1 MAASSARRR
10 PGVDAGIDADHVLVH
25 VGADALVGVDQPSG
39 PLVADLAVVEILQL
53 VPHRQVVLLLW
64 LCIRVGLGNL
74 LVQPGVQGVVLAL
87 AEQHRRLL
95 GRRVA
100 LVERVVHPAVLEA
113 VPGLQLVLVE
123 LLGTVV
129 TEGVVGVVTHG
140 FSLPSAWARPT
151 PTRHKV
157 RLPGRLV
164 RSVAVT
170 TPDLASRT
178 STRAAAY
185 VRSPSG
191 IYAVVMALF
200 CGLLLISNVAATKLI
215 TVVDGLPAWL
225 GGGIFTD
232 GGALL
237 FPLTYI
243 LGDVLAEVYG
253 LRQARRAIWVGF
265 ALAALASVTFLAVGA
280 APAGPG
286 YENQDA
292 FVAVLGFVPR
302 IVLAS
307 LAGYLAGQFLNAYVL
322 VRLKDRYAER
332 RLAGRLV
339 GSTVV
344 GELADTVL
352 FCVIAFAGVFPTW
365 GSLIGYTITGYFYK
379 VAVEVILLPVTL
391 RGDSGDQEAGAG
403 VHSRRGV
410 RCGRVG
416 GAAAAPGRRG
426 RRTSTRRSGS
436 TATGWGWSQEEQY
449 DADGGARV
457 MILGAGRAT
466 LELSN
471 PAQIDYIDTVE
482 TGRTGVSPHYRVA
495 FEVDDCAAV
504 TDRLAAAG
512 AELVAAP
519 TRTPWDSL
527 NARLQ
532 GPADVQL
539 TMFTELAG
547 KEA

>member
-1 MAASSARRR
+1 MTTS
-10 PGVDAGIDADHVLVH
+10 
-25 VGADALVGVDQPSG
+25 
-39 PLVADLAVVEILQL
+39 DLAS
-53 VPHRQVVLLLW
+53 
-64 LCIRVGLGNL
+64 G
-74 LVQPGVQGVVLAL
+74 
-87 AEQHRRLL
+87 
-95 GRRVA
+95 
-100 LVERVVHPAVLEA
+100 
-113 VPGLQLVLVE
+113 
-123 LLGTVV
+123 
-129 TEGVVGVVTHG
+129 
-140 FSLPSAWARPT
+140 T
-151 PTRHKV
+151 PTR
-157 RLPGRLV
+157 G
-164 RSVAVT
+164 
-170 TPDLASRT
+170 
-178 STRAAAY
+178 AAY

-265 ALAALASVTFLAVGA
+265 VLAALASLTFLAVGA
-280 APAGPG
+280 APPGPG

-322 VRLKDRYAER
+322 VRLKER
-332 RLAGRLV
+332 FAGRGLVGRLV
-339 GSTVV
+339 GSTAV
-344 GELADTVL
+344 GQLADTVL
-352 FCVIAFAGVFPTW
+352 FCLIAFAGVFPTW
-365 GSLIGYTITGYFYK
+365 GSLVGYTVTGYLYK

-391 RGDSGDQEAGAG
+391 AVIRGIKKREPEYAAAT
-403 VHSRRGV
+403 
-410 RCGRVG
+410 
-416 GAAAAPGRRG
+416 GAA
-426 RRTSTRRSGS
+426 
-436 TATGWGWSQEEQY
+436 TGTVRQLRLVVAVPDYDEAVRFYRDELGLVQSEQY
-449 DADGGARV
+449 DAEGGARV
-457 MILGAGRAT
+457 MILDAGRAT

-482 TGRTGVSPHYRVA
+482 TGRTGVSSHYRVA

-504 TDRLAAAG
+504 TERLTAAG
-512 AELVAAP
+512 AELVAPP

-527 NARLQ
+527 NSRLQ

-539 TMFTELAG
+539 TLFTELAG
-547 KEA
+547 KPA